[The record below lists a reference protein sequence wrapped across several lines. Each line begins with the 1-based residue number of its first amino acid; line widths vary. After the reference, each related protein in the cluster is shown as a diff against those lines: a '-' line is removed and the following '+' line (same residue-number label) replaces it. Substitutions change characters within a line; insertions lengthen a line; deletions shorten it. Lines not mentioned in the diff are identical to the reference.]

1 MHNTIIGIAGGSG
14 SGKTTLARSIIERFG
29 DKVALI
35 SHDSYYKRLDHLS
48 MEERTKVNYDHP
60 ESYETSLLI
69 EDLEKLRDGIA
80 VDIPVYSFS
89 EHNRTEETEHVD
101 PRKIIIVEGI
111 LIFDNV
117 TLRDLFD
124 IKIFVDTDADERF
137 IRRIKRDMK
146 ERGRTLE
153 SVETQ
158 YLNTVKP
165 MHEMF
170 VEPTRKHADLI
181 IPGGYNDV
189 VFEMIASRIEDILEE
204 GGDVGQEG

>member
-29 DKVALI
+29 DSVALI
-35 SHDSYYKRLDHLS
+35 SHDSYYKRLDHLN
-48 MEERTKVNYDHP
+48 MQERAKVNYDHP

-69 EDLEKLRDGIA
+69 EDLEKLRDGTA

-89 EHNRTEETEHVD
+89 EHNRTDETEHVE

-137 IRRIKRDMK
+137 IRRLKRDMT

-170 VEPTRKHADLI
+170 VEPTRKYADLI

-189 VFEMIASRIEDILEE
+189 VFEMIASRIEDILEKGE
-204 GGDVGQEG
+204 DIGKS

>member
-14 SGKTTLARSIIERFG
+14 SGKTTLAKSIIDRFG
-29 DKVALI
+29 DAVALI

-48 MEERTKVNYDHP
+48 MEDRARVNYDHP
-60 ESYETSLLI
+60 EAYETSLLI
-69 EDLEKLRDGIA
+69 EDLEKLRGGTA

-89 EHNRTEETEHVD
+89 MHNRTEATEHVE
-101 PRKIIIVEGI
+101 PKKIIIVEGI
-111 LIFDNV
+111 LIFENV
-117 TLRDLFD
+117 QLRDLFD
-124 IKIFVDTDADERF
+124 IRIFVDTDADERF
-137 IRRIKRDMK
+137 IRRLKRDIS

-153 SVETQ
+153 SVEAQ

-170 VEPTRKHADLI
+170 VEPTRKDADLI

-204 GGDVGQEG
+204 GDKVE

>member
-1 MHNTIIGIAGGSG
+1 M
-14 SGKTTLARSIIERFG
+14 
-29 DKVALI
+29 
-35 SHDSYYKRLDHLS
+35 
-48 MEERTKVNYDHP
+48 
-60 ESYETSLLI
+60 
-69 EDLEKLRDGIA
+69 
-80 VDIPVYSFS
+80 
-89 EHNRTEETEHVD
+89 D

-137 IRRIKRDMK
+137 IRRLKRDMK